1 MHHKITIVLLFST
14 ILMFKKFTIRK
25 RLFIYFFS
33 VFMLFTLL
41 VLFFQ
46 YAREKKYRVGQLDN
60 TLKNIT
66 QTCHNYI
73 LNNRINQ
80 NNNYFLIDSLTR
92 ILPQPD
98 ARITIIDLKGIVL
111 YDNSVENI
119 RIMENHL
126 SRPEVQESLYE
137 EYGTSIRKSETTGK
151 KYYYY
156 SRYFGEYFIRVAVVY
171 NIEVE
176 NFLKAEPVFI
186 FFITLIFLII
196 WIILDFITR
205 KFAESITKLKDFVI
219 RVRRDEK
226 FDTDIKF
233 PNDEL
238 GEIGNEIIHLY
249 NQLIRTKDSLA
260 LEKGK
265 LFNHLYVLNEGVAF
279 FSKDKKKILTNNH
292 FIQYLN
298 IISNKLSVSAEDF
311 FEIDELHIII
321 SFIDNHLKENQLDLF
336 ETLPS
341 IDTSIHKS
349 GKFFKIQCIIFND
362 RSFEIIITD
371 QTKLEKNRIIKQQM
385 TSNISHELKTPITS
399 IKGYLETILNDPEI
413 EPERLMYFIE
423 RANAQADRLTDL
435 INDIVILN
443 KIEETGD
450 FFAFTKLNIN
460 ELIDEIL
467 DDFQGLLVENKMKV
481 EILFDEDIIVYGNR
495 SLVLSVFRNLL
506 ENSIKYAGKNCT
518 ISIKMYRQDNN
529 FYYFSLSDTGV
540 GIPENHLS
548 RIFERFYRI
557 DTDRS
562 RKLGGTGLGLAIVK
576 NAIVLHKGEISV
588 KNKDTGGIE
597 FLFSLPKKKI

>member
-219 RVRRDEK
+219 QVRRDEK

-506 ENSIKYAGKNCT
+506 ENSVKYAGKNCT

-562 RKLGGTGLGLAIVK
+562 RKLGGTGLGLAIVR

>member
-1 MHHKITIVLLFST
+1 
-14 ILMFKKFTIRK
+14 MFKKFTIRK